1 MKDLRREFCAIL
13 ALALALT
20 ALSAGSAS
28 AIPMGAML
36 VHQPAYDG
44 MSFYVYQPAGI
55 PGGWYV
61 TYDSYPVCR
70 SRDGVWLYG
79 AVNGAAIVPTTCVVG
94 SVHPSVAGLV
104 PWGGVVPTAAVVL
117 PSPCAPVA
125 VVPGPCAGVPV
136 VPVVPTVVP
145 QPVVVPV
152 CEPAHPMP
160 ATFLTIGGWR
170 CSVDRIGI
178 LRKPAIPVAWLGNR
192 PQVIY
197 AWTGLAW
204 RQLNV
209 REGDSPLAVLR
220 NNAYDLARAANREGP
235 GWNNSDTALLIR
247 YAAMWGYG
255 WMGQIPLER
264 F

>member
-28 AIPMGAML
+28 AAPVGAIL

-44 MSFYVYQPAGI
+44 MSFYVYQPVGI

-70 SRDGVWLYG
+70 GRDGVWLYG
-79 AVNGAAIVPTTCVVG
+79 AVNGTVITPTACVVG
-94 SVHPSVAGLV
+94 SVLPSAVGLV
-104 PWGGVVPTAAVVL
+104 PWGGVVPTAAVML
-117 PSPCAPVA
+117 PSPCAPAA
-125 VVPGPCAGVPV
+125 VIPGPFAAMAGVPV
-136 VPVVPTVVP
+136 PAVVP
-145 QPVVVPV
+145 QPVVAPV
-152 CEPAHPMP
+152 CEPAHPVP
-160 ATFLTIGGWR
+160 ATFLAIGGWR
-170 CSVDRIGI
+170 GSVDRVGV
-178 LRKPAIPVAWLGNR
+178 LRKPAIPVAWLGRR

-220 NNAYDLARAANREGP
+220 NNAYDLARAANREGA

-247 YAAMWGYG
+247 CAAAWGYG